1 MIEKILKAVKSSSKK
16 RGRNITVGAVVGML
30 LSCTAVMGANNYLW
44 IRENSGAI
52 EFNTSKTNS
61 SNGNDGNWNTVN
73 PYKENTWDAVTK
85 TYINNMALSSSEN
98 NGVFNDGSSDKDLNY
113 GLRLSGTLTG
123 LNFIN
128 NSSITATTTTG
139 GSYNF
144 GIYNSGTIENITNS
158 GSIVGVGSGNA
169 SNSGIY
175 NSGTIGTITNSG
187 SIVGVGS
194 GGASSSGI
202 YNSRT
207 MKTITNIGSII
218 GTNTGTKGGDGI
230 ANYGTMDGSIINSG
244 LIIGS
249 SVNNNSSGIV
259 SEVALQGSVINSGLI
274 VGSSTGRDG
283 SGIANYE
290 TIAENIVNSGLIIG
304 NAGSGEGSGI
314 YSLGTIAGSI
324 VNSGLIIGN
333 TESGTG
339 YGIAVDGEA
348 TMINTG
354 VVYGKDNAV
363 ENSSADDVDLSNYGI
378 LVNKTG
384 YTVSGINPTSSYG
397 LIFKVVGENAYTAT
411 ATDYGKFGTIDE
423 AAGYTII
430 NTKAEGSSAS
440 DITGTE
446 SLELENGILTY
457 GTSQTEEISSEKKYI
472 LNGITDTLLVS
483 TGENKLDNSVINA
496 YGTAV
501 KFDETNGGNL
511 ILSGTTINGGVKAD
525 TFAILGSDDSSKTDA
540 LVLENSVVNGNIDMK
555 DGNDELTIGAGS
567 IANGKLDG
575 GTGDDTLN
583 FGSAVTRTVVN
594 DGINIQHNISGFE
607 NMNINTNVTLFEKNY
622 CS

>member
-1 MIEKILKAVKSSSKK
+1 
-16 RGRNITVGAVVGML
+16 ML

-230 ANYGTMDGSIINSG
+230 ANYGTMDGSI
-244 LIIGS
+244 
-249 SVNNNSSGIV
+249 
-259 SEVALQGSVINSGLI
+259 INSGLI

-501 KFDETNGGNL
+501 KFDETNSGKL
-511 ILSGTTINGGVKAD
+511 TLSGTTVNGGVKDGTA
-525 TFAILGSDDSSKTDA
+525 AISGSDDSSKTDA